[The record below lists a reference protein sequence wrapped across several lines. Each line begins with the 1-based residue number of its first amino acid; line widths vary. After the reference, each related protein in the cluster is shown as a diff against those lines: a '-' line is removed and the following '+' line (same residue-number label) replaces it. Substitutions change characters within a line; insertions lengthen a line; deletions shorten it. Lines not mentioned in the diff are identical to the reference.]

1 MVNVPKTIFLPL
13 LAGRCGKS
21 TKWSSQRHL
30 QVNERKSDLEV
41 KRVQTLPALGSL
53 RSKKMLAA
61 ETRRETHFVSNEQK
75 EKWIEDYVE
84 RETAGA
90 RKRVEDTE
98 ATVQQE
104 QEDMNHAESV
114 GLMNREPQKTVEQM
128 LVAIRESLS
137 DLASPDDG
145 EDAEDEDDEEEE

>member
-1 MVNVPKTIFLPL
+1 
-13 LAGRCGKS
+13 
-21 TKWSSQRHL
+21 
-30 QVNERKSDLEV
+30 
-41 KRVQTLPALGSL
+41 
-53 RSKKMLAA
+53 MLAA